1 MKKLLGL
8 LGAMGMVASTGAT
21 AVACS
26 KKEDTLGKVE
36 VDKKIIEKVE
46 DKITIKVTLNE
57 EKKDTVKLE
66 AKSKAA
72 TSILKFGEAK
82 VNEKNKKEYTIEVS
96 LKATE
101 LPKADVK
108 EEVNVSL
115 GEKMVGSKIEITIK
129 KAAEVALSGKVSANK
144 NTIDTKDTKII
155 LTIELNK
162 EVEAKTIIASSD
174 AKTSLLKFGSAE
186 QDKTTKTKYT
196 IVVGLI
202 DGTDLPAQKVEENLT
217 VKAGDTKIG
226 DTVKIAINA
235 KTA

>member
-57 EKKDTVKLE
+57 EKKDTVKLV

-72 TSILKFGEAK
+72 SSILKFGEAK

-96 LKATE
+96 LIANE

-115 GEKMVGSKIEITIK
+115 GDKMVGSKIEITIK
-129 KAAEVALSGKVSANK
+129 KAADVALSGKVSADK

-162 EVEAKTIIASSD
+162 EVDVKTIIASSD
-174 AKTSLLKFGSAE
+174 AKTSLLKFGSAV
-186 QDKTTKTKYT
+186 QDGTTKTKYT
-196 IVVGLI
+196 IEVSLKGA
-202 DGTDLPAQKVEENLT
+202 DLPATMTKEKLT
-217 VKAGDTKIG
+217 VKVGETTIDKAVEIT
-226 DTVKIAINA
+226 INA
-235 KTA
+235 KTV

>member
-96 LKATE
+96 LNASE
-101 LPKADVK
+101 LPKAEVK

-115 GEKMVGSKIEITIK
+115 GEKLVGSKIEITIK
-129 KAAEVALSGKVSANK
+129 KAADVALSGKVEADKN
-144 NTIDTKDTKII
+144 NTIDKKDTKIT
-155 LTIELNK
+155 LTITLNQ
-162 EVEAKTIIASSD
+162 EVKADTVIASSD
-174 AKTSLLKFGSAE
+174 AKTSLLKFGNAV
-186 QDKTTKTKYT
+186 QDGTTKTKYT
-196 IVVGLI
+196 IEVSLN
-202 DGTDLPAQKVEENLT
+202 GTDLPEKETKENIT
-217 VKAGDTKIG
+217 VKVDKTTIDKAVEITIK
-226 DTVKIAINA
+226 A
-235 KTA
+235 KTV